1 MPRMTRKL
9 ERALIWINQ
18 AKLPI
23 KPLGSHAEIYAA
35 MEAAC
40 WKWDGSDWSKQD
52 RPVTSS
58 VFGDGETGSG
68 IYRLRLMAH
77 PAECESFTNDVTA
90 ALKAAGYKIAEVS
103 EPYPNRRGVGT
114 RVYITLAKGG

>member
-1 MPRMTRKL
+1 MARMTRKL

-68 IYRLRLMAH
+68 IFHLRVMAH
-77 PAECESFTNDVTA
+77 PAECVEFVSYVTETLRA
-90 ALKAAGYKIAEVS
+90 SGYKIAEVS